1 MMGSFRAWEWTER
14 LRRRGGEAE
23 RPLASTVKTNVAA
36 FTFPAAMVRRRV
48 LVHGRVQG
56 VGFRYTL
63 ARAAQSRGIA
73 GFARKRPDGTVEAVF
88 EGESDAV
95 DALVGLEHEGPGGVF
110 VERVDVAEEEA
121 EGLSGFEAW

>member
-1 MMGSFRAWEWTER
+1 MFRTN
-14 LRRRGGEAE
+14 GG
-23 RPLASTVKTNVAA
+23 A

-48 LVHGRVQG
+48 LLHGRVQG

-73 GFARKRPDGTVEAVF
+73 GFARNRPDGTVEAVF
-88 EGESDAV
+88 EGEADAV
-95 DALVGLEHEGPGGVF
+95 DALVRLAHEGPRGAF

-121 EGLSGFEAW
+121 EGLSGFDAW